1 MTYEEIVQ
9 FHGHE
14 CPGLAIGY
22 RMATAAMDKLESMRS
37 ADEELVAI
45 VENDACGV
53 DALQCV
59 TGCTF
64 GKGNLLFRDY
74 GKQVYTIY
82 SRSTRRGAR
91 VVFHGNDIPEDIC
104 EDRTALTNWILH
116 SSANSIL
123 SVTKTSVLEPEPA
136 KIRNSV
142 RCAICE
148 ETVMESRV
156 RHLNENAVCIPCY
169 ERQQNFEK
177 EIEGSAVNRDHTSA
191 SS

>member
-1 MTYEEIVQ
+1 MTYEEIVR

-22 RMATAAMDKLESMRS
+22 RMAIAAMDTLESMRS

-74 GKQVYTIY
+74 GKPVYTIY
-82 SRSTRRGAR
+82 CRSTRTGVR
-91 VVFHGNDIPEDIC
+91 VVFNGNHIPEDIRK
-104 EDRTALTNWILH
+104 DRTVLIHHILQ
-116 SSANSIL
+116 APADRIL
-123 SVTKTSVLEPEPA
+123 SATITSIPEPEPA
-136 KIRNSV
+136 KIRNTVS
-142 RCAICE
+142 CAICKE
-148 ETVMESRV
+148 SVMESRV
-156 RHLNENAVCIPCY
+156 RNLHGQTVCMPCY
-169 ERQQNFEK
+169 EKQQKFE
-177 EIEGSAVNRDHTSA
+177 
-191 SS
+191 

>member
-22 RMATAAMDKLESMRS
+22 RMAAAAMEKLASIRS

-53 DALQCV
+53 DAVQCL

-74 GKQVYTIY
+74 GKQVFTVF
-82 SRSTRRGAR
+82 SRSSRQGVR
-91 VVFHGNDIPEDIC
+91 VLFHGRGIPAEVRG
-104 EDRTALTNWILH
+104 DRSAMKDWIL
-116 SSANSIL
+116 AAPVEAL
-123 SVTKTSVLEPEPA
+123 LTVTPVAVEEHEPA
-136 KIRNSV
+136 RIRKSV
-142 RCAICE
+142 PCE
-148 ETVMESRV
+148 LCGEAVMETRI
-156 RHLNENAVCIPCY
+156 RERGGRTVCIPCS
-169 ERQQNFEK
+169 EK
-177 EIEGSAVNRDHTSA
+177 
-191 SS
+191 

>member
-22 RMATAAMDKLESMRS
+22 RLATAAMDKLESMRS

-82 SRSTRRGAR
+82 SRSTRTGVR
-91 VVFHGNDIPEDIC
+91 VVFNRNDIPEDIR
-104 EDRTALTNWILH
+104 EDRSVLTNYILNA
-116 SSANSIL
+116 SADSIL
-123 SVTKTSVLEPEPA
+123 CVKITSVPEPEPA
-136 KIRNSV
+136 KIRNSI
-142 RCAICE
+142 RCAICD

-156 RHLNENAVCIPCY
+156 RHLNEKAVCIPCY
-169 ERQQNFEK
+169 EKQQNFEK
-177 EIEGSAVNRDHTSA
+177 KVEGGAVNRDHTSA
-191 SS
+191 SN